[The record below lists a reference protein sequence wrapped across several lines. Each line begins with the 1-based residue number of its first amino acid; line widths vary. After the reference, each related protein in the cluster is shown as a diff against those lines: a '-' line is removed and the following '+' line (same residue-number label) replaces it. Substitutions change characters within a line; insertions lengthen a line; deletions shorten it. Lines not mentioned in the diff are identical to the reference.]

1 MYRMYKR
8 RGYSVRNRILDN
20 VQFNIVARK
29 YYEKYG
35 FKLVR

>member
-20 VQFNIVARK
+20 VQFSFVKKR
-29 YYEKYG
+29 YYEKHG
-35 FKLVR
+35 FTLVR